1 MAFACCCMID
11 SKYTLYTDVTTFESV
26 QGNKT
31 SKNEKSKQ
39 IRNIRVA
46 QRFALSPNMKMIV
59 ASIPTLLNEDST
71 VVEFACVASLQVLQV
86 PPTDS
91 ETCTSG

>member
-11 SKYTLYTDVTTFESV
+11 SKYILYTDVTTFESV

-31 SKNEKSKQ
+31 PKNETSKQ
-39 IRNIRVA
+39 IKNIRVA

-59 ASIPTLLNEDST
+59 GSISTPLN
-71 VVEFACVASLQVLQV
+71 
-86 PPTDS
+86 
-91 ETCTSG
+91 